1 MSEQHPGWNNLLRM
15 YCQQPEVRQVILV
28 QHIENSRARV
38 QLYVKTDEYP
48 DFWTKLL
55 TCDAYVGRNGLG
67 KTMEGDMKS
76 PAGDFG
82 VITAVGMK
90 DNPGTKAEYLKLD
103 EHIFCADGPYYNK
116 LVDDRE
122 IPREEILKYNGDHMN
137 DTSPQFNYGL
147 FLDYNKECIP
157 GKGSY
162 IFMHCDGP
170 SPFTAGCVAVSEE
183 NMKFILQH
191 VDNNVRICIFPMYQ

>member
-1 MSEQHPGWNNLLRM
+1 MSEQHPGWNNLLSM

-82 VITAVGMK
+82 VITAVVQIRTQAQKLPHAVGVAK
-90 DNPGTKAEYLKLD
+90 TKTNQE
-103 EHIFCADGPYYNK
+103 DGRRSWSSWGGN
-116 LVDDRE
+116 
-122 IPREEILKYNGDHMN
+122 
-137 DTSPQFNYGL
+137 
-147 FLDYNKECIP
+147 
-157 GKGSY
+157 
-162 IFMHCDGP
+162 
-170 SPFTAGCVAVSEE
+170 
-183 NMKFILQH
+183 
-191 VDNNVRICIFPMYQ
+191 